1 MFFIAGVQP
10 RTVRIEKH
18 TQACTSCAHFD
29 VYVKRVDHYISLFFI
44 PLIRIKKGTPFL
56 VCDNCGTYPEQQDSA
71 FEFRKA
77 GKPQKC
83 GYCGRSVE
91 PDFSYCPSCGR
102 SL

>member
-18 TQACTSCAHFD
+18 TQPCSSCEHFD
-29 VYVKRVDHYISLFFI
+29 VYLKRVDHYISLFFI
-44 PLIRIKKGTPFL
+44 PLIRIKRGVPFL
-56 VCDNCGTYPEQQDSA
+56 VCENCGIQQDQQGSTFGWA
-71 FEFRKA
+71 ET

-91 PDFSYCPSCGR
+91 PDFSYCPYCGR